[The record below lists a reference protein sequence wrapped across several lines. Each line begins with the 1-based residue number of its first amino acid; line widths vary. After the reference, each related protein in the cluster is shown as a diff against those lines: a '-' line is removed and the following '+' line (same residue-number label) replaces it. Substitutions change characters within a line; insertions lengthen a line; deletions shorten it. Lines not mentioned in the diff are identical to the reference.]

1 MNLTPLLIRRVR
13 ALGFRCNPG
22 GWVYER
28 WVNGRLIAA
37 MFPPDASGVVM
48 HCKRRRIY
56 SVPFKDRDEL
66 DLALIFINLRNR
78 RRAWPMTL
86 KNGRITEL

>member
-22 GWVYER
+22 GWVHER

-37 MFPPDASGVVM
+37 MLPADGAARVM
-48 HCKRRRIY
+48 HCGRRTIY
-56 SVPFKDRDEL
+56 SVTFKDRDEL
-66 DLALIFINLRNR
+66 DLALIFINLRKR
-78 RRAWPMTL
+78 RQAWPMAL
-86 KNGRITEL
+86 KNGRIAKL